1 MDEAHANSA
10 AADLTTSDDNKGRD
24 ASADAETFARLAK
37 LSPLEY
43 DRARDTAAKQ
53 LGIRVVTLDREIERR
68 RTSDHSSPASTT
80 EETGILAEVAPWSQ
94 FVDGAELLQEIVA
107 SLERFTV
114 LPEGGA
120 LAIALWVLFA
130 HAHDAAEHSPI
141 LALESP
147 EKRCGKTTTL
157 SLVADLVPR
166 HLPAAN
172 ISPAALFRAV
182 EKYRPTLL
190 IDEGDSFLRGDNEEM
205 RGILNSGF
213 TSASA
218 FVIRCEGDDHDPRPF
233 RTWCP
238 KLIALIGTLPDT
250 LQDRSVVVT
259 LRRKL
264 DHEKVERFTRCHRA
278 ELHVLRAKAARWAA
292 DQHECIAASDPT
304 MPAGLNDRAQDCW
317 RPLLAIADLVGGRWP
332 ASARKSAAKL
342 TGTADDDEAAS
353 AGVLLLGHVREVFN
367 AKRADRI
374 TSTALVDALNDNEAW
389 PWGEWRQGKPISP
402 RGVARILQRYG
413 VKSHKARNAN
423 EYRVADFADAWSR
436 YAPPA
441 RGEPPVASSTSSTF
455 DKNEREFSML
465 TSAWRYPPSSTGSAT
480 AEHVESR
487 ETPVFTGVVEDVEL
501 SGGNACNGH
510 NGHGPHHCDTDD
522 IFEVRI

>member
-1 MDEAHANSA
+1 MDEAHVNGA
-10 AADLTTSDDNKGRD
+10 AVGAITNNDTKSSD
-24 ASADAETFARLAK
+24 ASADTETFARLAK
-37 LSPLEY
+37 LSPPEY
-43 DRARDTAAKQ
+43 DREREAVAKQ
-53 LGIRVVTLDREIERR
+53 LGIRISTLDREVDGRR
-68 RTSDHSSPASTT
+68 SIKPGSSTSTT
-80 EETGILAEVAPWSQ
+80 EDTGILAEVEPWPHA
-94 FVDGAELLQEIVA
+94 VEGAEVLGEIVA

-114 LPEGGA
+114 LPDGGA

-264 DHEKVERFTRCHRA
+264 DHEKVDRFTRHYRA
-278 ELHVLRAKAARWAA
+278 ELHTLRAKAARWAG
-292 DQHECIAASDPT
+292 DHYKCIAASDPT

-317 RPLLAIADLVGGRWP
+317 RPLLAIADLIGGCWP

-342 TGTADDDEAAS
+342 TGKADDDESAS

-374 TSTALVDALNDNEAW
+374 TSTALVEALNDNEAW

-402 RGVARILQRYG
+402 RGVAKILLRYG
-413 VKSHKARNAN
+413 VKAHKARNAN
-423 EYRVADFADAWSR
+423 EYRIADFADAWSR
-436 YAPPA
+436 YAPPT
-441 RGEPPVASSTSSTF
+441 RGEPPTASSTSSTRPEYVCRINGLSRG
-455 DKNEREFSML
+455 KTPFS
-465 TSAWRYPPSSTGSAT
+465 SSTSIGSV
-480 AEHVESR
+480 EHEKPLR
-487 ETPVFTGVVEDVEL
+487 KPVFSGFVEEVEL
-501 SGGNACNGH
+501 APDSVGQWKQDA
-510 NGHGPHHCDTDD
+510 PAAEERDD
-522 IFEVRI
+522 EIEVQL